1 MTVEGKR
8 ATAADWLVNQVAY
21 KIASEIVFSNEPG
34 RTMRKWR
41 LIFGLTQKDV
51 ANAMGISSPVLS
63 DYEKGKRR
71 SPGINFVSRFV
82 RSLIDLDLQRG
93 GRVVHKMF
101 EGTMKLQHSVI
112 DMVEFAEPVEL
123 TKVIDAVAG
132 TPLTLADE
140 VSGYVY
146 GYTVIDSLAAITEL
160 GPYDFVNLFGRNSM
174 RAMVFTNVTSG
185 RSPMVAIR
193 VFPLKPKAVI
203 LHGPKSPEAVDG
215 LAKRLSEIER
225 IPLILSTAGS
235 VESMIKSLRSLV

>member
-1 MTVEGKR
+1 VESGR
-8 ATAADWLVNQVAY
+8 TSGDWLVNQVAY
-21 KIASEIVFSNEPG
+21 KIAAEIVFSNEPG

-51 ANAMGISSPVLS
+51 ASAMGISSPVLS

-93 GRVVHKMF
+93 GKVVHKMF

-112 DMVEFAEPVEL
+112 DMVEFPEPVEL
-123 TKVIDAVAG
+123 MRVVEAVAG
-132 TPLTLADE
+132 VPLTLPNE
-140 VSGYVY
+140 ISGHVY

-203 LHGPKSPEAVDG
+203 LHGPKRPDAVDE

-225 IPLILSTAGS
+225 IPLILSTANS
-235 VESMIKSLRSLV
+235 VESMIKSLRSLVK

>member
-1 MTVEGKR
+1 VGSGR
-8 ATAADWLVNQVAY
+8 ASGDWLVNQVAY
-21 KIASEIVFSNEPG
+21 KIAAEIVFSNEPG

-93 GRVVHKMF
+93 GKVVHKMF

-112 DMVEFAEPVEL
+112 DMVEFPEPVEL
-123 TKVIDAVAG
+123 MRVVDAVAG
-132 TPLTLADE
+132 VPLTLPNE
-140 VSGYVY
+140 VTGHVY

-203 LHGPKSPEAVDG
+203 LHGPKRPDAVDE

-225 IPLILSTAGS
+225 IPLILSTANS
-235 VESMIKSLRSLV
+235 VESMIKSLRSLVK

>member
-1 MTVEGKR
+1 VELGR
-8 ATAADWLVNQVAY
+8 TSGDWLVNQVAY
-21 KIASEIVFSNEPG
+21 KIAAEIVFSNEPG

-51 ANAMGISSPVLS
+51 ASAMGISSPVLS

-93 GRVVHKMF
+93 GKVVHKMF

-112 DMVEFAEPVEL
+112 DMVEFPEPVEL
-123 TKVIDAVAG
+123 MRVVEAVTG
-132 TPLTLADE
+132 VPLTLPNE
-140 VSGYVY
+140 ISGHVY

-203 LHGPKSPEAVDG
+203 LHGPKRPDAVDE

-225 IPLILSTAGS
+225 IPLILSTANS
-235 VESMIKSLRSLV
+235 VESMIKSLRSLVK

>member
-1 MTVEGKR
+1 MESGR
-8 ATAADWLVNQVAY
+8 ASGDWLVNQVAY
-21 KIASEIVFSNEPG
+21 KIAAEIVFSNEPG

-51 ANAMGISSPVLS
+51 ASAMGISSPVLS

-93 GRVVHKMF
+93 GKVVHKMF

-112 DMVEFAEPVEL
+112 DMVEFPEPVEL
-123 TKVIDAVAG
+123 MRVVEAVAG
-132 TPLTLADE
+132 VPLTLPNE
-140 VSGYVY
+140 VSGHVY

-203 LHGPKSPEAVDG
+203 LHGPKRPDAVDE

-225 IPLILSTAGS
+225 IPLILSTANS
-235 VESMIKSLRSLV
+235 VESMIKSLRSLVR

>member
-1 MTVEGKR
+1 VGSGR
-8 ATAADWLVNQVAY
+8 ASGDWLVNQVAY
-21 KIASEIVFSNEPG
+21 KIAAEIVFSNEPG

-51 ANAMGISSPVLS
+51 ASAMGISSPVLS

-93 GRVVHKMF
+93 GKVVHKMF

-112 DMVEFAEPVEL
+112 DMVEFPEPVEL
-123 TKVIDAVAG
+123 MRVVDAVAG
-132 TPLTLADE
+132 VPLTLPNE
-140 VSGYVY
+140 ISGHVY

-203 LHGPKSPEAVDG
+203 LHGPKRPDAVDE

-225 IPLILSTAGS
+225 IPLILSTANS
-235 VESMIKSLRSLV
+235 VESMIKSLRSLVK

>member
-1 MTVEGKR
+1 VGSGR
-8 ATAADWLVNQVAY
+8 ASGDWLVNQVAY
-21 KIASEIVFSNEPG
+21 KIAAEIVFSNEPG

-51 ANAMGISSPVLS
+51 ASAMGISSPVLS

-93 GRVVHKMF
+93 GKVVHKMF

-112 DMVEFAEPVEL
+112 DMVEFPEPVEL
-123 TKVIDAVAG
+123 MRVVEAVAG
-132 TPLTLADE
+132 VPLTLPNE
-140 VSGYVY
+140 VSGHVY

-203 LHGPKSPEAVDG
+203 LHGPKRPDAVDE

-225 IPLILSTAGS
+225 IPLILSTANS
-235 VESMIKSLRSLV
+235 VESMIKSLRSLVK

>member
-1 MTVEGKR
+1 MEAKR
-8 ATAADWLVNQVAY
+8 ATDDWLVNQVAY

-41 LIFGLTQKDV
+41 LIFGLTQKEV
-51 ANAMGISSPVLS
+51 ASAMGISSPVLS

-93 GRVVHKMF
+93 GKVVRKMF

-112 DMVEFAEPVEL
+112 DMVEFPEPVEL
-123 TKVIDAVAG
+123 ARVVEAVAG
-132 TPLTLADE
+132 IPLTLSDE
-140 VSGYVY
+140 VSGNVY

-174 RAMVFTNVTSG
+174 RAIVFTNVTSG

-215 LAKRLSEIER
+215 LAKKLSEIER
-225 IPLILSTAGS
+225 IPLILSTANS
-235 VESMIKSLRSLV
+235 VESMIKSLRSLVR

>member
-1 MTVEGKR
+1 
-8 ATAADWLVNQVAY
+8 VAY
-21 KIASEIVFSNEPG
+21 KIAAEIVFSNEPG

-51 ANAMGISSPVLS
+51 ASAMGISSPVLS

-93 GRVVHKMF
+93 GKVVHKMF

-112 DMVEFAEPVEL
+112 DMVEFPEPVEL
-123 TKVIDAVAG
+123 MRVVEAVAG
-132 TPLTLADE
+132 VPLTLPNE
-140 VSGYVY
+140 VSGHVY

-203 LHGPKSPEAVDG
+203 LHGPKRPDAVDE

-225 IPLILSTAGS
+225 IPLILSTASS
-235 VESMIKSLRSLV
+235 VESMIKSLRSLVK

>member
-1 MTVEGKR
+1 VESGR
-8 ATAADWLVNQVAY
+8 ASGDWLVNQVAY
-21 KIASEIVFSNEPG
+21 KIAAEIVFSNEPG

-51 ANAMGISSPVLS
+51 ASAMGISSPVLS

-93 GRVVHKMF
+93 GKVVHKMF

-112 DMVEFAEPVEL
+112 DMVEFPEPVEL
-123 TKVIDAVAG
+123 MRVVEAVAG
-132 TPLTLADE
+132 VPLTLQNE
-140 VSGYVY
+140 VSGHVY

-203 LHGPKSPEAVDG
+203 LHGPKRPDAVDE

-225 IPLILSTAGS
+225 IPLILSTANS
-235 VESMIKSLRSLV
+235 VESMIKSLRSLVR

>member
-1 MTVEGKR
+1 VESGR
-8 ATAADWLVNQVAY
+8 TSGDWLVNQVAY
-21 KIASEIVFSNEPG
+21 KIAAEIVFSNEPG

-51 ANAMGISSPVLS
+51 ASAMGISSPVLS

-93 GRVVHKMF
+93 GKVVHKMF

-112 DMVEFAEPVEL
+112 DMVEFPEPVEL
-123 TKVIDAVAG
+123 MRVVDAVAG
-132 TPLTLADE
+132 VPLTLPNE
-140 VSGYVY
+140 ISGHVY

-203 LHGPKSPEAVDG
+203 LHGPKRPDAVDE

-225 IPLILSTAGS
+225 IPLILSTANS
-235 VESMIKSLRSLV
+235 VESMIKSLRSLVK

>member
-1 MTVEGKR
+1 MESGRTSG
-8 ATAADWLVNQVAY
+8 DWLVNQVAY
-21 KIASEIVFSNEPG
+21 KIAAEIVFSNEPG

-93 GRVVHKMF
+93 GKVVHKMF

-112 DMVEFAEPVEL
+112 DMVEFPEPVEL
-123 TKVIDAVAG
+123 MRVVEAVAG
-132 TPLTLADE
+132 VPLTLPNE
-140 VSGYVY
+140 VSGHVY

-203 LHGPKSPEAVDG
+203 LHGPKRPDAVDE

-225 IPLILSTAGS
+225 IPLILSTASS
-235 VESMIKSLRSLV
+235 VESMIKSLRSLVK

>member
-1 MTVEGKR
+1 MESGR
-8 ATAADWLVNQVAY
+8 ASGDWLVNQVAY
-21 KIASEIVFSNEPG
+21 KIAAEIVFSNEPG

-93 GRVVHKMF
+93 GKVVHKMF

-112 DMVEFAEPVEL
+112 DMVEFPEPVEL
-123 TKVIDAVAG
+123 MRVVEAVAG
-132 TPLTLADE
+132 VPLTLPNE
-140 VSGYVY
+140 VSGHVY

-203 LHGPKSPEAVDG
+203 LHGPKRPDAVDE

-225 IPLILSTAGS
+225 IPLILSTANS
-235 VESMIKSLRSLV
+235 VESMIKSLRSLVK

>member
-1 MTVEGKR
+1 MKM
-8 ATAADWLVNQVAY
+8 AADDWLVNQVAY

-41 LIFGLTQKDV
+41 LIFGLTQKEV
-51 ANAMGISSPVLS
+51 ASAMGISSPVLS

-93 GRVVHKMF
+93 GKVVHKMS
-101 EGTMKLQHSVI
+101 EGTMKLQRSVI
-112 DMVEFAEPVEL
+112 DMVEFPEPVEL
-123 TKVIDAVAG
+123 TRVVDAVAG
-132 TPLTLADE
+132 IPLTLPDE
-140 VSGYVY
+140 ISGNVY

-174 RAMVFTNVTSG
+174 RAMVFANVTSG

-193 VFPLKPKAVI
+193 VFPLKPKVVI

-215 LAKRLSEIER
+215 LAKKLSEIER
-225 IPLILSTAGS
+225 IPLILSTADS
-235 VESMIKSLRSLV
+235 IESMIKSLRSLVR

>member
-1 MTVEGKR
+1 VGSGRTSG
-8 ATAADWLVNQVAY
+8 DWLVNQVAY
-21 KIASEIVFSNEPG
+21 KIAAEIVFSNEPG

-51 ANAMGISSPVLS
+51 ASAMGISSPVLS

-71 SPGINFVSRFV
+71 SPGTSFVSRFV

-93 GRVVHKMF
+93 GKVVHKMF

-112 DMVEFAEPVEL
+112 DMVEFPEPVEL
-123 TKVIDAVAG
+123 MRVVEAVAG
-132 TPLTLADE
+132 VPLTLPNE
-140 VSGYVY
+140 VSGHVY

-203 LHGPKSPEAVDG
+203 LHGPKRPDAVDE

-225 IPLILSTAGS
+225 IPLILSTANS
-235 VESMIKSLRSLV
+235 VESMIKSLRSLVK

>member
-1 MTVEGKR
+1 VESGR
-8 ATAADWLVNQVAY
+8 ASGDWLVNQVAY
-21 KIASEIVFSNEPG
+21 KIAAEIVFSNEPG

-51 ANAMGISSPVLS
+51 ASAMGISSPVLS

-93 GRVVHKMF
+93 GKVVHKMF

-112 DMVEFAEPVEL
+112 DMVEFPEPVEL
-123 TKVIDAVAG
+123 MRVVEAVAG
-132 TPLTLADE
+132 VPLTLPNE
-140 VSGYVY
+140 ISGHVY

-203 LHGPKSPEAVDG
+203 LHGPKRPDAVDE

-225 IPLILSTAGS
+225 IPLILSTANS
-235 VESMIKSLRSLV
+235 VESMIKSLRSLVK

>member
-1 MTVEGKR
+1 VESGR
-8 ATAADWLVNQVAY
+8 TSGDWLVNQVAY
-21 KIASEIVFSNEPG
+21 KIAAEIVFSNEPG

-93 GRVVHKMF
+93 GKVVHKMF

-112 DMVEFAEPVEL
+112 DMVEFPEPVEL
-123 TKVIDAVAG
+123 MRVVEAVAG
-132 TPLTLADE
+132 VPLTLPNE
-140 VSGYVY
+140 VSGHVY

-203 LHGPKSPEAVDG
+203 LHGPKRPDAVDE

-225 IPLILSTAGS
+225 IPLILSTANS
-235 VESMIKSLRSLV
+235 VESMIKSLRSLVK

>member
-1 MTVEGKR
+1 MGSGR
-8 ATAADWLVNQVAY
+8 ASGDWLVNQVAY
-21 KIASEIVFSNEPG
+21 KIAAEIVFSNEPG

-51 ANAMGISSPVLS
+51 ASAMGISSPVLS

-93 GRVVHKMF
+93 GKVVHKMF

-112 DMVEFAEPVEL
+112 DMVEFPEPVEL
-123 TKVIDAVAG
+123 MRVVEAVAG
-132 TPLTLADE
+132 VPLTLPDE
-140 VSGYVY
+140 VSGHVY

-203 LHGPKSPEAVDG
+203 LHGPKRPDAVDE

-225 IPLILSTAGS
+225 IPLILSTANS
-235 VESMIKSLRSLV
+235 VESMIKSLRSLVK

>member
-1 MTVEGKR
+1 VESGR
-8 ATAADWLVNQVAY
+8 ASGDWLVNQVAY
-21 KIASEIVFSNEPG
+21 KIAAEIVFSNEPG

-51 ANAMGISSPVLS
+51 ASAMGISSPVLS

-93 GRVVHKMF
+93 GKVVHKMF

-112 DMVEFAEPVEL
+112 DMVEFPEPVEL
-123 TKVIDAVAG
+123 MRVVDAVAG
-132 TPLTLADE
+132 VPLTLPNE
-140 VSGYVY
+140 VSGHVY

-203 LHGPKSPEAVDG
+203 LHGPKRPDAVDE

-225 IPLILSTAGS
+225 IPLILSTANS
-235 VESMIKSLRSLV
+235 VESMIKSLRSLVK

>member
-1 MTVEGKR
+1 VGSGR
-8 ATAADWLVNQVAY
+8 ASGDWLVNQVAY
-21 KIASEIVFSNEPG
+21 KIAAEIVFSNEPG

-51 ANAMGISSPVLS
+51 ASAMGISSPVLS

-93 GRVVHKMF
+93 GKVVHKMF

-112 DMVEFAEPVEL
+112 DMVEFPEPVEL
-123 TKVIDAVAG
+123 MRVVEAVAG
-132 TPLTLADE
+132 VPLTLPNE
-140 VSGYVY
+140 ISGHVY

-203 LHGPKSPEAVDG
+203 LHGPKRPDAVDE

-225 IPLILSTAGS
+225 IPLILSTANS
-235 VESMIKSLRSLV
+235 VESMIKSLRSLVR

>member
-1 MTVEGKR
+1 VESGR
-8 ATAADWLVNQVAY
+8 TSGDWLVNQVAY
-21 KIASEIVFSNEPG
+21 KIAAEIVFSNEPG

-51 ANAMGISSPVLS
+51 ASAMGISSPVLS

-93 GRVVHKMF
+93 GKVVHKMF

-112 DMVEFAEPVEL
+112 DMVEFPEPVEL
-123 TKVIDAVAG
+123 MRVVDAVAG
-132 TPLTLADE
+132 VPLTLPNE
-140 VSGYVY
+140 VSGHVY

-160 GPYDFVNLFGRNSM
+160 GPYDFVSLFGRNSM

-203 LHGPKSPEAVDG
+203 LHGPKRPDAVDE

-225 IPLILSTAGS
+225 IPLILSTANS
-235 VESMIKSLRSLV
+235 VESMIKSLRSLVR

>member
-1 MTVEGKR
+1 VGSGR
-8 ATAADWLVNQVAY
+8 ASGDWLVNQVAY
-21 KIASEIVFSNEPG
+21 KIAAEIVFSNEPG

-41 LIFGLTQKDV
+41 LVFGLTQKDV
-51 ANAMGISSPVLS
+51 ASAMGISSPVLS

-93 GRVVHKMF
+93 GKVVHKMF

-112 DMVEFAEPVEL
+112 DMVEFPEPVEL
-123 TKVIDAVAG
+123 MRVVEAVAG
-132 TPLTLADE
+132 VPLTLPNE
-140 VSGYVY
+140 VSGHVY

-203 LHGPKSPEAVDG
+203 LHGPKRPDAVDE

-225 IPLILSTAGS
+225 IPLILSTANS
-235 VESMIKSLRSLV
+235 VESMIKSLRSLVK

>member
-1 MTVEGKR
+1 VESGR
-8 ATAADWLVNQVAY
+8 TSGDWLVNQVAY
-21 KIASEIVFSNEPG
+21 KIAAEIVFSNEPG

-51 ANAMGISSPVLS
+51 ASAMGISSPVLS

-93 GRVVHKMF
+93 GKVVHKMF

-112 DMVEFAEPVEL
+112 DMVEFPEPVEL
-123 TKVIDAVAG
+123 MRVVEAVAG
-132 TPLTLADE
+132 VPLTLPNE
-140 VSGYVY
+140 VSGHVY

-203 LHGPKSPEAVDG
+203 LHGPKRPDAVDE

-225 IPLILSTAGS
+225 IPLILSTANS
-235 VESMIKSLRSLV
+235 VESMIKSLRSLVK

>member
-1 MTVEGKR
+1 VESGR
-8 ATAADWLVNQVAY
+8 TSGDWLVNQVAY
-21 KIASEIVFSNEPG
+21 KIAAEIVFSNEPG

-51 ANAMGISSPVLS
+51 ASAMGISSPVLS

-93 GRVVHKMF
+93 GKVVHKMF

-112 DMVEFAEPVEL
+112 DMVEFPEPVEL
-123 TKVIDAVAG
+123 MRVVDAVAG
-132 TPLTLADE
+132 VPLTLPNE
-140 VSGYVY
+140 VSGHVY

-174 RAMVFTNVTSG
+174 RAMVFTDVTSG

-203 LHGPKSPEAVDG
+203 LHGPKRPDAVDE

-225 IPLILSTAGS
+225 IPLILSTANS
-235 VESMIKSLRSLV
+235 VESMIKSLRSLVR

>member
-1 MTVEGKR
+1 
-8 ATAADWLVNQVAY
+8 
-21 KIASEIVFSNEPG
+21 
-34 RTMRKWR
+34 MRKWR

-51 ANAMGISSPVLS
+51 ASAMGISSPVLS

-93 GRVVHKMF
+93 GKVVHKMF

-112 DMVEFAEPVEL
+112 DMVEFPEPVEL
-123 TKVIDAVAG
+123 MRVVEAVAG
-132 TPLTLADE
+132 VPLTLPNE
-140 VSGYVY
+140 VSGHVY

-193 VFPLKPKAVI
+193 VFPLKPKTVI
-203 LHGPKSPEAVDG
+203 LHGPKRPDAVDE

-225 IPLILSTAGS
+225 IPLILSTANS
-235 VESMIKSLRSLV
+235 VESMIKSLRSLVK

>member
-1 MTVEGKR
+1 MESGRTSG
-8 ATAADWLVNQVAY
+8 DWLVNQVAY
-21 KIASEIVFSNEPG
+21 KIAAEIVFSNEPG

-93 GRVVHKMF
+93 GKVVHKMF

-112 DMVEFAEPVEL
+112 DMVEFPEPVEL
-123 TKVIDAVAG
+123 MRVVEAVAG
-132 TPLTLADE
+132 VPLTLPNE
-140 VSGYVY
+140 VSGHVY

-203 LHGPKSPEAVDG
+203 LHGPKRPDAVDE

-225 IPLILSTAGS
+225 IPLILSTANS
-235 VESMIKSLRSLV
+235 VESMIKSLRSLVK

>member
-1 MTVEGKR
+1 VESGR
-8 ATAADWLVNQVAY
+8 ASGDWLVNQVAY
-21 KIASEIVFSNEPG
+21 KIAAEIVFSNEPG

-51 ANAMGISSPVLS
+51 ASAMGISSPVLS

-93 GRVVHKMF
+93 GKVVHKMF

-112 DMVEFAEPVEL
+112 DMVEFPEPVEL
-123 TKVIDAVAG
+123 MRVIDAVAG
-132 TPLTLADE
+132 VPLTLPNE
-140 VSGYVY
+140 VSGHVY

-203 LHGPKSPEAVDG
+203 LHGPKRPDAVDE

-225 IPLILSTAGS
+225 IPLILSTANS
-235 VESMIKSLRSLV
+235 VESMIKSLRSLVR

>member
-1 MTVEGKR
+1 VESGR
-8 ATAADWLVNQVAY
+8 ASGDWLVNQVAY
-21 KIASEIVFSNEPG
+21 KIAAEIVFSNEPG

-93 GRVVHKMF
+93 GKVVHKMF

-112 DMVEFAEPVEL
+112 DMVEFPEPVEL
-123 TKVIDAVAG
+123 MRVVEAVAG
-132 TPLTLADE
+132 VPLTLPNE
-140 VSGYVY
+140 VSGHVY

-203 LHGPKSPEAVDG
+203 LHGPRRPDAVDE

-225 IPLILSTAGS
+225 IPLILSTANS
-235 VESMIKSLRSLV
+235 VESMIRLLRSLVR

>member
-1 MTVEGKR
+1 MESGRTSG
-8 ATAADWLVNQVAY
+8 DWLVNQVAY
-21 KIASEIVFSNEPG
+21 KIAAEIVFSNEPG

-51 ANAMGISSPVLS
+51 ASAMGISSPVLS

-93 GRVVHKMF
+93 GKVVHKMF

-112 DMVEFAEPVEL
+112 DMVEFPEPVEL
-123 TKVIDAVAG
+123 MRVVEAVAG
-132 TPLTLADE
+132 VPLTLPNE
-140 VSGYVY
+140 VSGHVY

-203 LHGPKSPEAVDG
+203 LHGPKRPDAVDE

-225 IPLILSTAGS
+225 IPLILSTANS
-235 VESMIKSLRSLV
+235 VESMIKSLRSLVK

>member
-1 MTVEGKR
+1 VESGR
-8 ATAADWLVNQVAY
+8 ASGDWLVNQVAY
-21 KIASEIVFSNEPG
+21 KIAAEIVFSNEPG

-93 GRVVHKMF
+93 GKVVHKMF

-112 DMVEFAEPVEL
+112 DMVEFPEPVEL
-123 TKVIDAVAG
+123 MRVVEAVAG
-132 TPLTLADE
+132 VPLTLPNE
-140 VSGYVY
+140 VSGHVY

-203 LHGPKSPEAVDG
+203 LHGPKRPDAVDE

-225 IPLILSTAGS
+225 IPLILSTASS
-235 VESMIKSLRSLV
+235 VESMIKSLRSLVK

>member
-1 MTVEGKR
+1 VELGR
-8 ATAADWLVNQVAY
+8 TSGDWLVNQVAF
-21 KIASEIVFSNEPG
+21 KIAAEIVFSNEPG

-93 GRVVHKMF
+93 GKVVHKMF

-112 DMVEFAEPVEL
+112 DMVEFPEPVEL
-123 TKVIDAVAG
+123 MRVVEAVAG
-132 TPLTLADE
+132 VPLTLPNE
-140 VSGYVY
+140 VSGHVY

-203 LHGPKSPEAVDG
+203 LHGPRRPDAVDE

-225 IPLILSTAGS
+225 IPLILSIANS
-235 VESMIKSLRSLV
+235 VESMIRSLRSLVK

>member
-1 MTVEGKR
+1 VGRTSG
-8 ATAADWLVNQVAY
+8 DWLVNQVAY
-21 KIASEIVFSNEPG
+21 KIAAEIVFSNEPG

-51 ANAMGISSPVLS
+51 ASAMGISSPVLS

-93 GRVVHKMF
+93 GKVVHKMF

-112 DMVEFAEPVEL
+112 DMVEFPEPVEL
-123 TKVIDAVAG
+123 MRVVDAVAG
-132 TPLTLADE
+132 VPLTLPNE
-140 VSGYVY
+140 VSGHVY

-203 LHGPKSPEAVDG
+203 LHGPKRPDAVDE

-225 IPLILSTAGS
+225 IPLILSTANS
-235 VESMIKSLRSLV
+235 VESMIKSLRSLVK

>member
-1 MTVEGKR
+1 VESGR
-8 ATAADWLVNQVAY
+8 ASGDWLVNQVAY
-21 KIASEIVFSNEPG
+21 KIAAEIVFSNEPG

-51 ANAMGISSPVLS
+51 ASAMGISSPVLS

-93 GRVVHKMF
+93 GKVVHKMF

-112 DMVEFAEPVEL
+112 DMVEFPEPVEL
-123 TKVIDAVAG
+123 MRVVDAVAG
-132 TPLTLADE
+132 VPLTLPNE
-140 VSGYVY
+140 ISGHVY

-203 LHGPKSPEAVDG
+203 LHGPRRSDAVDE

-225 IPLILSTAGS
+225 IPLILSTANS
-235 VESMIKSLRSLV
+235 VESMIKSLRSLVR

>member
-1 MTVEGKR
+1 VESGR
-8 ATAADWLVNQVAY
+8 TSGDWLVNQVAY
-21 KIASEIVFSNEPG
+21 KIAAEIVFSNEPG

-51 ANAMGISSPVLS
+51 ASAMGISSPVLS

-93 GRVVHKMF
+93 GKVVHKMF

-112 DMVEFAEPVEL
+112 DMVEFPEPVEL
-123 TKVIDAVAG
+123 MRVVEAVAG
-132 TPLTLADE
+132 VPLTLPNE
-140 VSGYVY
+140 VSGHVY

-203 LHGPKSPEAVDG
+203 LHGPKRPDAVDE

-225 IPLILSTAGS
+225 IPLILSTANS
-235 VESMIKSLRSLV
+235 VESMIKSLRSLVR

>member
-1 MTVEGKR
+1 VESGR
-8 ATAADWLVNQVAY
+8 ASGDWLVNQVAY
-21 KIASEIVFSNEPG
+21 KIAAEIVFSNEPG

-93 GRVVHKMF
+93 GKVVHKMF

-112 DMVEFAEPVEL
+112 DMVEFPEPVEL
-123 TKVIDAVAG
+123 MRVVEAVAG
-132 TPLTLADE
+132 VPLTLPNE
-140 VSGYVY
+140 VSGHVY

-203 LHGPKSPEAVDG
+203 LHGPKRPDAVDE

-225 IPLILSTAGS
+225 IPLILSTASS
-235 VESMIKSLRSLV
+235 VESMIRSLRSLVR

>member
-1 MTVEGKR
+1 MESGRTSG
-8 ATAADWLVNQVAY
+8 DWLVNQVAY
-21 KIASEIVFSNEPG
+21 KIAAEIVFSNEPG

-51 ANAMGISSPVLS
+51 ASAMGISSPVLS

-93 GRVVHKMF
+93 GKVVHKMF

-112 DMVEFAEPVEL
+112 DMVEFPEPVEL
-123 TKVIDAVAG
+123 MRVVDAVAG
-132 TPLTLADE
+132 VPLTLPNE
-140 VSGYVY
+140 VSGHVY

-203 LHGPKSPEAVDG
+203 LHGPKRPDAVDE

-225 IPLILSTAGS
+225 IPLILSTANS
-235 VESMIKSLRSLV
+235 VESMIKSLRSLVR

>member
-1 MTVEGKR
+1 VESGR
-8 ATAADWLVNQVAY
+8 TSGDWLVNQVAY
-21 KIASEIVFSNEPG
+21 KIAAEIVFSNEPG

-51 ANAMGISSPVLS
+51 ASAMGISSPVLS

-93 GRVVHKMF
+93 GKVVHKMF

-112 DMVEFAEPVEL
+112 DMVEFPEPVEL
-123 TKVIDAVAG
+123 MRVVEAVAG
-132 TPLTLADE
+132 VPLTLPNE
-140 VSGYVY
+140 VSGHVY

-203 LHGPKSPEAVDG
+203 LHGPKRPDAVDE

-225 IPLILSTAGS
+225 IPLILSTASS
-235 VESMIKSLRSLV
+235 VESMIKSLRSLVK

>member
-1 MTVEGKR
+1 VESGR
-8 ATAADWLVNQVAY
+8 TSGDWLVNQVAY
-21 KIASEIVFSNEPG
+21 KIAAEIVFSNEPG

-93 GRVVHKMF
+93 GKVVHKMF

-112 DMVEFAEPVEL
+112 DMVEFPEPVEL
-123 TKVIDAVAG
+123 MRVVEAVAG
-132 TPLTLADE
+132 VPLTLPNE
-140 VSGYVY
+140 VSGHVY

-203 LHGPKSPEAVDG
+203 LHGPRRPDAVDE

-225 IPLILSTAGS
+225 IPLILSIANS
-235 VESMIKSLRSLV
+235 VESMIRSLRSLVK

>member
-1 MTVEGKR
+1 VESGR
-8 ATAADWLVNQVAY
+8 ASGDWLVNQVAY
-21 KIASEIVFSNEPG
+21 KIAAEIVFSNEPG

-93 GRVVHKMF
+93 GKVVHKMF

-112 DMVEFAEPVEL
+112 DMVEFPEPVEL
-123 TKVIDAVAG
+123 MRVVEAVAG
-132 TPLTLADE
+132 VPLTLPNE
-140 VSGYVY
+140 VSGHVY

-203 LHGPKSPEAVDG
+203 LHGPKRPDAVDE

-225 IPLILSTAGS
+225 IPLILSTANS
-235 VESMIKSLRSLV
+235 VESMIKSLRSLVK